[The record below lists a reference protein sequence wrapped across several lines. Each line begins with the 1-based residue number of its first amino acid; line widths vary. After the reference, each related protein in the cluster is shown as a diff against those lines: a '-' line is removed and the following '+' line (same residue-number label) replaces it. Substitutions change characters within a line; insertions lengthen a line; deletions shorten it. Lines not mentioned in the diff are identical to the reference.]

1 MGSAFR
7 TDLSHHDDLLS
18 SENKIR
24 ELEEKVELM
33 ENKIAHI
40 IEMLNLQH
48 DFN

>member
-1 MGSAFR
+1 MEEDSL
-7 TDLSHHDDLLS
+7 T
-18 SENKIR
+18 SESRIK

>member
-1 MGSAFR
+1 MSDFR
-7 TDLSHHDDLLS
+7 NDLAHHDDYELS
-18 SENKIR
+18 PENRIK

>member
-1 MGSAFR
+1 MEE
-7 TDLSHHDDLLS
+7 DEILV
-18 SENKIR
+18 SESRIK

-48 DFN
+48 DF

>member
-1 MGSAFR
+1 MEE
-7 TDLSHHDDLLS
+7 DDILV
-18 SENKIR
+18 SESRIK
-24 ELEEKVELM
+24 ELEEKVEIM

>member
-1 MGSAFR
+1 MEEDSI
-7 TDLSHHDDLLS
+7 LV
-18 SENKIR
+18 SESKIK

>member
-1 MGSAFR
+1 MS
-7 TDLSHHDDLLS
+7 LNNEEMKVLDDAI
-18 SENKIR
+18 K

>member
-1 MGSAFR
+1 MEEDSI
-7 TDLSHHDDLLS
+7 LV
-18 SENKIR
+18 SESKIK

-48 DFN
+48 DC

>member
-1 MGSAFR
+1 MEE
-7 TDLSHHDDLLS
+7 DEILV
-18 SENKIR
+18 SESRIK

>member
-1 MGSAFR
+1 MEE
-7 TDLSHHDDLLS
+7 DDILV
-18 SENKIR
+18 SESRIK

>member
-1 MGSAFR
+1 MGSDFS
-7 TDLSHHDDLLS
+7 TDLSHHHDDELS

-24 ELEEKVELM
+24 ELEEKVEMM

-48 DFN
+48 DF

>member
-1 MGSAFR
+1 MEE
-7 TDLSHHDDLLS
+7 DEILV
-18 SENKIR
+18 SESKIK

>member
-1 MGSAFR
+1 MEE
-7 TDLSHHDDLLS
+7 DDILV
-18 SENKIR
+18 SESRIK

-40 IEMLNLQH
+40 IEMLNSQH